1 LLVKGEKISLK
12 SGITVLRTL
21 DETLEHTALSA
32 LISWFVIVAVAVLEL
47 EDLGI
52 DNILKSFVRLI
63 LETGLDEVELLEL
76 ELALSSDGT
85 LVKLFSHHIV
95 FGVLLKVCLEV
106 IAVHLFLFCEST
118 EEIGVVF
125 SPSLAFFLKHALL
138 SALVVLGVRKLS
150 SGEFLDL
157 VESSIKFADGLL
169 DVVPGFIKILTIW
182 SWEIN
187 SMLSQLTVDL
197 SE

>member
-12 SGITVLRTL
+12 SGITVLSTL

-76 ELALSSDGT
+76 ELALSSDRA
-85 LVKLFSHHIV
+85 LVKLFSHNIV

-106 IAVHLFLFCEST
+106 IAVHLFFFCEST

-150 SGEFLDL
+150 SSEFLDL
-157 VESSIKFADGLL
+157 VESAIKFADGLL

-182 SWEIN
+182 SWKIN